1 MGPCPFSRRAFTLIE
16 LMVVLAIVGTLLTV
30 ALPSWR
36 SLQDRATENEA
47 RVVLQRLALA
57 QRAFWQRY
65 QRYAMSSELPAL
77 ENLSRRIAQRY
88 QLRVSTESQGF
99 TLQLLSRTESLPSL
113 ELSHLGI
120 WREIAHLLPDKVVT
134 EAPELCCS
142 IT

>member
-1 MGPCPFSRRAFTLIE
+1 MGPSPFSRRAFTLIE

-77 ENLSRRIAQRY
+77 EILSPRIAQRY

-99 TLQLLSRTESLPSL
+99 KIQLLSRAESLSSF

-120 WREIAHLLPDKVVT
+120 WREIAHWLPDEVVT
-134 EAPELCCS
+134 EGPEPCCS

>member
-65 QRYAMSSELPAL
+65 QRYAMSNELPAL
-77 ENLSRRIAQRY
+77 ETLSPHIAQRY
-88 QLRVSTESQGF
+88 QLSVSTESQGF
-99 TLQLLSRTESLPSL
+99 KIQLLSRAESLSSF

-120 WREIAHLLPDKVVT
+120 WREIAHWLPEKVVT
-134 EAPELCCS
+134 EAPEPCCS

>member
-1 MGPCPFSRRAFTLIE
+1 
-16 LMVVLAIVGTLLTV
+16 MVVLAIVGTLLTV

-113 ELSHLGI
+113 ELSHLGM

>member
-113 ELSHLGI
+113 ELSHLGM

>member
-65 QRYAMSSELPAL
+65 QRYAMSSV
-77 ENLSRRIAQRY
+77 
-88 QLRVSTESQGF
+88 QL
-99 TLQLLSRTESLPSL
+99 
-113 ELSHLGI
+113 
-120 WREIAHLLPDKVVT
+120 
-134 EAPELCCS
+134 
-142 IT
+142 

>member
-1 MGPCPFSRRAFTLIE
+1 MGPYPFSGRAFTLIE

-36 SLQDRATENEA
+36 SLHDRATENEA
-47 RVVLQRLALA
+47 RVVLQRLAVA
-57 QRAFWQRY
+57 QRTFWQRY
-65 QRYAMSSELPAL
+65 RRYAMSSELPAL
-77 ENLSRRIAQRY
+77 ETLSRRIAERY

-99 TLQLLSRTESLPSL
+99 NLQLLSRAESLASL

-120 WREIAHLLPDKVVT
+120 WREIDHRLPDKVVT
-134 EAPELCCS
+134 EATAPCCS